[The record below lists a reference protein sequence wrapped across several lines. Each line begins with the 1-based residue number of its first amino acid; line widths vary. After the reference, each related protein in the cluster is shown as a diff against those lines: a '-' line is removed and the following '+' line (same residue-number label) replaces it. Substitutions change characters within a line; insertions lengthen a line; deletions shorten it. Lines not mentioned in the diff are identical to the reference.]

1 MECGFRTHALTPR
14 PGDYL
19 HAGHGRGSQTRVHKA
34 TASTPTIAQEQ
45 TACIYRAVIFIQ
57 RGKKKKQGKCCIKI
71 TKKMRESGL
80 RSLPSFCQMYPWIQ
94 QADNYHVVGLQSFF
108 KQTLMTPEKS

>member
-1 MECGFRTHALTPR
+1 MERGFRTHALTPR

-57 RGKKKKQGKCCIKI
+57 RGKKKKTGEVLYQNY
-71 TKKMRESGL
+71 KKNERKRFEIFAIFLSDVSMDTTGR
-80 RSLPSFCQMYPWIQ
+80 
-94 QADNYHVVGLQSFF
+94 
-108 KQTLMTPEKS
+108 